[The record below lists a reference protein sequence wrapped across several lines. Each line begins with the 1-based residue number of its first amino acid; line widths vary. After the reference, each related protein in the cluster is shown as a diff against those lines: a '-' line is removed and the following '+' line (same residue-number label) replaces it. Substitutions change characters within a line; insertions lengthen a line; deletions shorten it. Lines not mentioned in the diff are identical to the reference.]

1 MAYYKGY
8 TYGYGID
15 EAIQKETSR
24 LYQEYGLSRKVLNR
38 IRTFYR
44 CQPNLLGNSSKV
56 VDFLASLFDDYGYSK
71 ENFSTFLDLH
81 VDLISCNPVELERKI
96 VILNAQGL
104 LDTVLFEKAFVLFNN
119 NKLSALS
126 LYAVGKNLQDE
137 GIELTYETV
146 YGPEYSNLQLQKL
159 RKLYPL
165 KVSKYDIY
173 QKLFEK
179 KREKLR
185 SQNQM
190 LLSLE
195 KED

>member
-1 MAYYKGY
+1 MAYFKSYIC
-8 TYGYGID
+8 GID
-15 EAIQKETSR
+15 DLIQKETGR
-24 LYQEYGLSRKVLNR
+24 LYHEYGLPKNVLNR
-38 IRTFYR
+38 VRTFYGY
-44 CQPNLLGNSSKV
+44 QPSSLGNASKV
-56 VDFLASLFDDYGYSK
+56 VDFLAGIFDDYNYSK
-71 ENFSTFLDLH
+71 EDFSTFLGTYADL
-81 VDLISCNPVELERKI
+81 VCCNPVELERKI

-137 GIELTYETV
+137 GIELTYETL